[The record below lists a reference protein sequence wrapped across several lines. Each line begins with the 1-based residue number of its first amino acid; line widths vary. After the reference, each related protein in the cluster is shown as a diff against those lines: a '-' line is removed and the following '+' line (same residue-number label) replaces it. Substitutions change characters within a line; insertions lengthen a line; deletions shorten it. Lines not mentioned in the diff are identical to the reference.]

1 MLDNTNKDL
10 ILYFVIFIIIL
21 FIILL
26 PKIKDRKN
34 KDNTKKKNKYKTVL
48 IISILIGLMLLY
60 FDPILGVIVLFL
72 SIIMYYENTDNSD
85 NNPNEGYQD
94 FLDSTQRTKTE
105 TMANELKVKNII
117 NSLVKNVKGNFRV
130 LQNQLKSQK
139 QIIENSKNEFKTSL
153 DNAIGACEG
162 FFNTSEPF
170 IDTQSGFTDFNMPT
184 PLKEEFVK
192 GSVPNIRDLVM
203 SEYIGEEELEKD
215 KLQDSNFNKEGTPLN
230 DEYLGNNIDNSGT
243 IFYPMS

>member
-1 MLDNTNKDL
+1 MLDNANKDL

-34 KDNTKKKNKYKTVL
+34 KNNTKKKNKYKTVL

-72 SIIMYYENTDNSD
+72 SIIMYYENTDKSD
-85 NNPNEGYQD
+85 NNSNEGYQD

-139 QIIENSKNEFKTSL
+139 QIIENSKNDFKNIL
-153 DNAIGACEG
+153 GDAIDKCEG

-170 IDTQSGFTDFNMPT
+170 IDTQSGFTDFNMPN

-203 SEYIGEEELEKD
+203 SEYIGEEELEND
-215 KLQDSNFNKEGTPLN
+215 KLQDSNFCKEGRPLN
-230 DEYLGNNIDNSGT
+230 SEYLGNNIDNSGT
-243 IFYPMS
+243 VFYPMS